1 MEKLDYQPVGMPSD
15 SKSID
20 VGQTQNLNSNIL
32 VHFNEKH
39 LLVKN
44 GKRLLT
50 TFGYQPVSMTL
61 A

>member
-1 MEKLDYQPVGMPSD
+1 MEKLDYQPLGMPAD
-15 SKSID
+15 LKSTD
-20 VGQTQNLNSNIL
+20 AGQTYIQTFWSILMKNI
-32 VHFNEKH
+32 

-44 GKRLLT
+44 GKRLFI